1 MKPVWTPARDAR
13 LEELWGEG
21 VSTSR
26 IGVELGVT
34 KNAVIGRA
42 RRLGLGWHDK
52 ANQAPPSPADA
63 FRPIVICVFP
73 PPRTC
78 MFALT
83 PEPPHRFCG
92 EPGYPWCP
100 EHHRRVYQPAKKAA
114 EA

>member
-1 MKPVWTPARDAR
+1 LD
-13 LEELWGEG
+13 ELWDKGM
-21 VSTSR
+21 STTK
-26 IGVELGVT
+26 IGIELGVT

-42 RRLGLGWHDK
+42 RRLGCVTHALLRAK
-52 ANQAPPSPADA
+52 PKPPP
-63 FRPIVICVFP
+63 RPQQHFP
-73 PPRTC
+73 PPGAC